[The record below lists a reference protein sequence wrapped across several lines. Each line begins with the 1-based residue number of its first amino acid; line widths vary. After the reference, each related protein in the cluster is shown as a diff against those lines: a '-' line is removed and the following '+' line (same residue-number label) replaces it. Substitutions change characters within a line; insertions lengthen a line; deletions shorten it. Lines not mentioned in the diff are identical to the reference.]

1 MEEASD
7 LGGEA
12 AIHVVDE
19 GIEEAGGAMERED
32 VVVCD
37 AGGDEGAMACLEEDV
52 VTGAAHVKGA
62 VAFEAHGDD
71 EAVVLEEVT
80 VEGLGNLH
88 DTDTEIRGVDNLD
101 GTVGGVCVFRT
112 VVALHMVVEGLSGE
126 LSMELTRLAIHARA
140 VVVEDAIGDI
150 T

>member
-71 EAVVLEEVT
+71 EAIVLEEVT
-80 VEGLGNLH
+80 MEGLGNLH

-101 GTVGGVCVFRT
+101 GTIGGVGVFRT
-112 VVALHMVVEGLSGE
+112 VVTLHVVIEGLSGQ
-126 LSMELTRLAIHARA
+126 LGMELTGFAIHTGA
-140 VVVEDAIGDI
+140 VVVEDAIGDV
-150 T
+150 